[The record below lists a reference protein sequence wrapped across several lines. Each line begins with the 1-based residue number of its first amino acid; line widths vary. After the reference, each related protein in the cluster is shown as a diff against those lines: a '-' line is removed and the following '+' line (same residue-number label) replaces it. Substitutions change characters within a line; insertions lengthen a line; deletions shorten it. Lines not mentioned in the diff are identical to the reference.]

1 MKTKSSLFLICLG
14 LLLNSLSLMLRQFA
28 HVPDFV
34 LGFITGI
41 AIGALILGII
51 KGTRYPYKE
60 NAA

>member
-14 LLLNSLSLMLRQFA
+14 LLLNALSLMLRQFA
-28 HVPDFV
+28 HVPDFI

-41 AIGALILGII
+41 AIGVLILGII

>member
-14 LLLNSLSLMLRQFA
+14 LLLNALSLMLRQFA

-41 AIGALILGII
+41 AIGVLILGII
-51 KGTRYPYKE
+51 KGIRYPYKE